1 VTYLELEFLES
12 LKFELAL
19 WFTQRYKNYL
29 HHSFPQVDKCKRLGS
44 SQIYKLVAIE
54 FRKRGDIFGIRV
66 LSKREVYKSIVIQ
79 PQLQKL
85 FAPQFPASRQI

>member
-1 VTYLELEFLES
+1 MTYLVAEFLQTFKFIIS
-12 LKFELAL
+12 LGYS
-19 WFTQRYKNYL
+19 QSYINYL
-29 HHSFPQVDKCKRLGS
+29 HHSFPKVDKCKHLGS

-54 FRKRGDIFGIRV
+54 FRKRGDIFSIRV